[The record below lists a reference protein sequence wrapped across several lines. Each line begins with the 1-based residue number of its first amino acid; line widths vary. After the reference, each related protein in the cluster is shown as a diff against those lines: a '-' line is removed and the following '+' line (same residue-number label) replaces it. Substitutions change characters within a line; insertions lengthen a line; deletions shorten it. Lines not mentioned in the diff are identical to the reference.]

1 MSDKSAALIAAIADA
16 TDDRARAHLLRQA
29 GKSLLFTPAA
39 MAEIAIATLGPENGS
54 STQAALMLLSA
65 ALDEARM
72 AAENDTPE
80 GRALI
85 ETVAA
90 TLMAQDA
97 ARPFASVIRLR
108 LAQAYARAGLPPPSF
123 AMLSPETMASEEP
136 CGEEMPDLGELLDP
150 LLREIGDAPLQVHA
164 ALSELLA
171 GIPPKPAA
179 MLVALT
185 LARSG
190 NVEARLGLY
199 WLLHPEAEIRL
210 AAATALLSRAEARTL
225 ATETTALLPAIRK
238 WMPDG
243 PARAALDAVIRRRMR
258 EGGMKSD
265 APATTIHRAAAS
277 LPDGAGAQSLIAVF
291 QQGNRRGIAMAMLK
305 QGHGVKDA
313 FIIPCAS
320 ASDQKRMLAKVLG
333 EIETF
338 DVSPVSLAEAL
349 ARGVGEGLSLDIL
362 PAPGLV
368 DWAEFWGADALAP
381 VTGEAEAI
389 LAAIGGTVTLAGL
402 SVTERTA
409 LVKASAD
416 WMDRFAQSDAW
427 FEDTTDLRAA
437 ISRARTEKGQEA
449 AVWKHLETRRNW
461 WARLFAVSAA
471 TLKSAGEQEDWLS
484 FAAVAKELLAGTPL
498 KRVPIMAGIMEM
510 TLDAF
515 DARDGSVPLMADSGD
530 IGPLLAHAGINE
542 TYLPG
547 YLMALAISPREPSP
561 EAWLGALLGGI
572 EFPGNGA
579 INLLLAFVTAE
590 AERANDALGDTKI
603 VAEWIAALDVAGLRD
618 WANGFDNLV
627 AACPRSWPAKSLAAD
642 DKRVL
647 REIRDVATG
656 GDSAALRAV
665 LPSWIARRYA
675 MRQ

>member
-1 MSDKSAALIAAIADA
+1 MSDKSAALIAAIVDA
-16 TDDRARAHLLRQA
+16 TDDRERAHLLRQA
-29 GKSLLFTPAA
+29 GKSLLFMPAA
-39 MAEIAIATLGPENGS
+39 TAEIAIATLGPENGS

-265 APATTIHRAAAS
+265 APATTIH
-277 LPDGAGAQSLIAVF
+277 LSLIH
-291 QQGNRRGIAMAMLK
+291 I
-305 QGHGVKDA
+305 
-313 FIIPCAS
+313 
-320 ASDQKRMLAKVLG
+320 
-333 EIETF
+333 
-338 DVSPVSLAEAL
+338 
-349 ARGVGEGLSLDIL
+349 
-362 PAPGLV
+362 
-368 DWAEFWGADALAP
+368 
-381 VTGEAEAI
+381 
-389 LAAIGGTVTLAGL
+389 
-402 SVTERTA
+402 
-409 LVKASAD
+409 
-416 WMDRFAQSDAW
+416 
-427 FEDTTDLRAA
+427 
-437 ISRARTEKGQEA
+437 
-449 AVWKHLETRRNW
+449 
-461 WARLFAVSAA
+461 
-471 TLKSAGEQEDWLS
+471 
-484 FAAVAKELLAGTPL
+484 
-498 KRVPIMAGIMEM
+498 
-510 TLDAF
+510 
-515 DARDGSVPLMADSGD
+515 
-530 IGPLLAHAGINE
+530 
-542 TYLPG
+542 
-547 YLMALAISPREPSP
+547 
-561 EAWLGALLGGI
+561 
-572 EFPGNGA
+572 
-579 INLLLAFVTAE
+579 
-590 AERANDALGDTKI
+590 
-603 VAEWIAALDVAGLRD
+603 
-618 WANGFDNLV
+618 
-627 AACPRSWPAKSLAAD
+627 
-642 DKRVL
+642 
-647 REIRDVATG
+647 
-656 GDSAALRAV
+656 
-665 LPSWIARRYA
+665 
-675 MRQ
+675 